1 MNILGIAHACVYEHY
16 MLWQLCNLLLV
27 QLFNLSWGPNLMQHG
42 QSKKKDSLHLVML
55 VGGWTVA

>member
-1 MNILGIAHACVYEHY
+1 MNILGIVHACVYEHY

-42 QSKKKDSLHLVML
+42 QSEKDSLHLVML
-55 VGGWTVA
+55 VGGWTVT